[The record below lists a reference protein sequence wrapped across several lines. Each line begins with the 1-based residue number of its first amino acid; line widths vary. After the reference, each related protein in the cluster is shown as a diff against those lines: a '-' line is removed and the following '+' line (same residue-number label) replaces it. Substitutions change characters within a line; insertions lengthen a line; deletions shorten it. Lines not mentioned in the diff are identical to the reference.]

1 MTDVYHGENWTGGG
15 GDAWL
20 RSCLSQ
26 VDWTAGRSEAIPD
39 LELLLGVVTL
49 EEKL

>member
-1 MTDVYHGENWTGGG
+1 MSIMERAGLEGEEE
-15 GDAWL
+15 AWL
-20 RSCLSQ
+20 RSRLSQ

-49 EEKL
+49 EERL